1 MLQGPPEKSSA
12 YCWSRSRI
20 RTPGRVLLGPRGME
34 YIHLWDVSAFP
45 RQSDSEGRK
54 GLVEN
59 EDVERYP
66 AAEGLKKSARAE
78 QGRKGSLVPVNL
90 NPLHLLGC
98 LRSSVR
104 NSGNEVDV
112 VASLIQAQTVGRQD
126 ALCATDLTLKIGIRD
141 DQKVQQ
147 VPFFCN
153 RVVLSNR

>member
-1 MLQGPPEKSSA
+1 
-12 YCWSRSRI
+12 
-20 RTPGRVLLGPRGME
+20 ME
-34 YIHLWDVSAFP
+34 YVHLWDVSAFP
-45 RQSDSEGRK
+45 RHSDSEGRK

-66 AAEGLKKSARAE
+66 AGEGLKESARAE

-112 VASLIQAQTVGRQD
+112 VAPLIKTQAVSCQNPLRP
-126 ALCATDLTLKIGIRD
+126 ADLALKIDICD
-141 DQKVQQ
+141 H
-147 VPFFCN
+147 
-153 RVVLSNR
+153 